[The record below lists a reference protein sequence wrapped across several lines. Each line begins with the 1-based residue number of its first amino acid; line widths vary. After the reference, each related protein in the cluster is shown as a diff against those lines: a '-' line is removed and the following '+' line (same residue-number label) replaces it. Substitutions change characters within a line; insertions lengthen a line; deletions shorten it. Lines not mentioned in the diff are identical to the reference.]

1 MAHSATP
8 HPVRKIRMCQG
19 DTIAKQQMAA
29 RVLSVS
35 RTHCAD
41 YDGGIPNRRTPL
53 RILAILPLL
62 LLSATGALAAESVP
76 PLGMWK
82 TIDDATGQQRG
93 LVELYMEGDE
103 LKGRI
108 LDTFPAAGEPAD
120 PVCLKCGGA
129 RKDQPVKG
137 MTFLWGLTRDGDQ
150 WRGGE
155 ILDPANGEIYD
166 AKLKVIDDGG
176 KLEVRGFLGLSL
188 LGRTQ
193 TWLREPQRF

>member
-1 MAHSATP
+1 M
-8 HPVRKIRMCQG
+8 
-19 DTIAKQQMAA
+19 
-29 RVLSVS
+29 
-35 RTHCAD
+35 
-41 YDGGIPNRRTPL
+41 
-53 RILAILPLL
+53 RILVILPLL
-62 LLSATGALAAESVP
+62 LLSAAAFAADPVS
-76 PLGMWK
+76 PLGVWK

-108 LDTFPAAGEPAD
+108 LDTFPAPGEPAD
-120 PVCLKCGGA
+120 PVCLKCGGE

-155 ILDPANGEIYD
+155 ILDPANGQVYD

-193 TWLREPQRF
+193 TWLREPQHF